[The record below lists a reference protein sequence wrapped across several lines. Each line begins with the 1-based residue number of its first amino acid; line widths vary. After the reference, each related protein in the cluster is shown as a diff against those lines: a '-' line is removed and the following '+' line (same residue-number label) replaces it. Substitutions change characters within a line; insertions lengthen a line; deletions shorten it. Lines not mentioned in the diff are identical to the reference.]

1 MLHLP
6 LSHKQSFDDDTEMFF
21 GHDIFLIFYFKQER
35 VKNLQVRRHRS
46 RTVCGLCGQFVVI
59 SNVIRLGMFFHG
71 MSSLGCERKLF
82 NRLDL
87 LDLFYKF
94 SDRTTLTLYFLHLNT
109 FLSSN
114 TNRTNNIETVKLV
127 L

>member
-21 GHDIFLIFYFKQER
+21 GHDIFLIFSSNNSNMNESRIFKYADI
-35 VKNLQVRRHRS
+35 VVVC
-46 RTVCGLCGQFVVI
+46 RTVCGLCGQFVTI

-82 NRLDL
+82 NRLGL
-87 LDLFYKF
+87 LDPFYKF
-94 SDRTTLTLYFLHLNT
+94 SDR
-109 FLSSN
+109 
-114 TNRTNNIETVKLV
+114 KLV